1 MQCVSHCPGLAIF
14 GYDTRK
20 QTLFLPIEYEIE
32 EGEPV
37 WLVDDNAQKLGEG
50 VDLTDDN
57 EASKDQLLDWLDFW
71 APGNHDDRTI
81 AILYEGEDNNPT
93 EKNTAE
99 DQTLEKESDEQ

>member
-1 MQCVSHCPGLAIF
+1 MTVAYPELRLLMSDGVSDPKFETDANLNNPDKWDA
-14 GYDTRK
+14 
-20 QTLFLPIEYEIE
+20 L
-32 EGEPV
+32 
-37 WLVDDNAQKLGEG
+37 WDDLKENG

-81 AILYEGEDNNPT
+81 AILYEGEDNNLS

-99 DQTLEKESDEQ
+99 DQTSEKEPEEQQNE